1 MRLILRIV
9 GTWLIG
15 IAMVLL
21 IIDGIKS
28 LAADTL
34 VTTSLSDSWTSL
46 NAQSLDAVRAFI
58 DTRFFG
64 VVLEPLLTA
73 LLGCPGFAVLGI
85 PGILLALAGR
95 SRGARRFVR
104 QNQL

>member
-15 IAMVLL
+15 IAVILL

-28 LAADTL
+28 LGADTI
-34 VTTSLSDSWTSL
+34 VTTSLNDSWVAL
-46 NAQSLDAVRAFI
+46 NAQSLAGLHAFI

-64 VVLEPLLTA
+64 AVLEPLLTA

-85 PGILLALAGR
+85 PGILLAIAGR